1 MISKRVWEMLKS
13 RVSYPL
19 AREYDVRAP
28 GAISLASNESPYGP
42 SPRVLQAVKREV
54 ARVGLYP
61 DPRAAK
67 LKSAIADYVGV
78 KAECVTI
85 GNGSDEL
92 MELTCK
98 AFLDPGDQALI
109 PLPTFAMYEL
119 ACRTNGGIPK
129 FFALPDFEWPVEE
142 LKRALVG
149 AKLAFFG
156 RPNNPT
162 GNGISLEGLRD
173 LLASG
178 KLIII
183 DEAYVEFDGRS
194 VAKLAPKFENLLVLR
209 TFSKAFGLAGL
220 RIGYAIGNPEL
231 IKVLESIRAP
241 FNVNRI
247 AQVAAVAALSDKA
260 YMCRVVSAIQKNRAY
275 LRRELSKPGLRVL
288 PSNANFL
295 MADVTPLGTDATK
308 LCDYLAREGILI
320 RELTNFK
327 GAGPRWVRI
336 SVGKPEQNEKLVNAI
351 KKFKGGKKWL

>member
-1 MISKRVWEMLKS
+1 MISKRISEMLRS
-13 RVSYPL
+13 RASYPF
-19 AREYDVRAP
+19 AREYDVKAP
-28 GAISLASNESPYGP
+28 GVVNLASNESPYGP
-42 SPRVLQAVKREV
+42 SPRVLQAVRREV
-54 ARVGLYP
+54 ARIGLYP

-92 MELTCK
+92 MELACK
-98 AFLDPGDQALI
+98 AFLDPGDQVLI

-119 ACRTNGGIPK
+119 ACRTNGGVPK
-129 FFALPDFEWPVEE
+129 FFVLPDFGWPTEK

-149 AKLAFFG
+149 TKLAFFA

-162 GNGISLEGLRD
+162 GNGITLDGLRD
-173 LLASG
+173 LLECG
-178 KLIII
+178 KLFII
-183 DEAYVEFDGRS
+183 DEAYVEFAGNS
-194 VAKLAPKFENLLVLR
+194 VAELAPKFENLLVLR

-220 RIGYAIGNPEL
+220 RVGYAVGNPKL
-231 IKVLESIRAP
+231 IGVLEGIRAP

-247 AQVAAVAALSDKA
+247 AQVAAVAALSEKA
-260 YMCRVVSAIQKNRAY
+260 YMCRVVNAIRKARTY
-275 LRRELSKPGLRVL
+275 LRRELSRLGMRVL

-336 SVGKPEQNEKLVNAI
+336 SVGRPEQNEKLVNAI

>member
-1 MISKRVWEMLKS
+1 MISKRISEMLRS
-13 RVSYPL
+13 RASYPL

-28 GAISLASNESPYGP
+28 GVINLASNESPYGP
-42 SPRVLQAVKREV
+42 SPRVLQAVRREV
-54 ARVGLYP
+54 ARIGLYP
-61 DPRAAK
+61 DPRAAR

-92 MELTCK
+92 MELACK
-98 AFLDPGDQALI
+98 AFLDPGDQVLI

-119 ACRTNGGIPK
+119 ACRTNGGVPK
-129 FFALPDFEWPVEE
+129 FLALPDFEWPTEK

-162 GNGISLEGLRD
+162 GNGMTLKGLRD
-173 LLASG
+173 LLGCG
-178 KLIII
+178 KLIVI
-183 DEAYVEFDGRS
+183 DEAYVEFAGNS

-220 RIGYAIGNPEL
+220 RIGYAVGNPKL
-231 IKVLESIRAP
+231 IEVLESIRAP

-247 AQVAAVAALSDKA
+247 AQVAAVAALSEKA
-260 YMCRVVSAIQKNRAY
+260 YMYRVVNAVRKARTY
-275 LRRELSKPGLRVL
+275 LRRELSKLGLRVL

-295 MADVTPLGTDATK
+295 MADVTPFGTDATK
-308 LCDYLAREGILI
+308 LCDYLAREGVLI

>member
-1 MISKRVWEMLKS
+1 MISKRISEMLRS
-13 RVSYPL
+13 RASYPL
-19 AREYDVRAP
+19 AREYDVKAP
-28 GAISLASNESPYGP
+28 GVVNLASNESPYGP
-42 SPRVLQAVKREV
+42 SPHVLQAVRREV
-54 ARVGLYP
+54 ARIGLYP
-61 DPRAAK
+61 DPRAAR

-92 MELTCK
+92 MELVCK
-98 AFLDPGDQALI
+98 AFLDSGDQVLI

-119 ACRTNGGIPK
+119 ACRTNGGVPK
-129 FFALPDFEWPVEE
+129 FLSLPDFEWPTEK

-162 GNGISLEGLRD
+162 GNGITLEELRD
-173 LLASG
+173 LLGCG
-178 KLIII
+178 KLIVI
-183 DEAYVEFDGRS
+183 DEAYVEFAGNS

-220 RIGYAIGNPEL
+220 RVGYAVGNPKL
-231 IKVLESIRAP
+231 IGVLEGIRAP

-247 AQVAAVAALSDKA
+247 AQVAAVAALSEKA
-260 YMCRVVSAIQKNRAY
+260 YMYRVVNAVRKARTY
-275 LRRELSKPGLRVL
+275 LRRELSKQGLRVL

-308 LCDYLAREGILI
+308 LCDYLAREGVLI

-336 SVGKPEQNEKLVNAI
+336 SVGKPEQNEKLVNVI

>member
-28 GAISLASNESPYGP
+28 GVINLASNESPYGP

-61 DPRAAK
+61 DPRATK

-98 AFLDPGDQALI
+98 AFLNPGDQVLI

-119 ACRTNGGIPK
+119 ACRTNGGVPK
-129 FFALPDFEWPVEE
+129 FFFLPDFDWPTEK
-142 LKRALVG
+142 LKRVLIG

-162 GNGISLEGLRD
+162 GNGIALEGLRD
-173 LLASG
+173 LLRCR
-178 KLIII
+178 KLIVT
-183 DEAYVEFDGRS
+183 DEAYVEFAGNS
-194 VAKLAPKFENLLVLR
+194 IAKLAPKFKNLLVFR

-220 RIGYAIGNPEL
+220 RIGYAVGNPKL
-231 IKVLESIRAP
+231 IEVLESIRAP

-260 YMCRVVSAIQKNRAY
+260 YMHRVVSAIRKNRAY
-275 LRRELSKPGLRVL
+275 LRRELSKMGLRVL

-295 MADVTPLGTDATK
+295 MVDSMSLGTDATK
-308 LCDYLAREGILI
+308 LCDYLASEGILI
-320 RELTNFK
+320 RELSNFK

-336 SVGKPEQNEKLVNAI
+336 SVGKPEQNEKLVNSI